1 MARVIRFAHIGLAV
15 SNVAEAESFYAKVG
29 YRRVWPYRPGVLVNS
44 GGLELHMMQAEKPSP
59 AAGNVLMDMPDDAK
73 FPGINHMSFGV
84 RSVLA
89 TRTYLEGSGIEISG
103 TRANLAVFVRDPDRT
118 VLEFERND
126 GGNEDGLVVTADVL
140 SAVPRGGID
149 HVGIRVS
156 NPEGAVE
163 WYRRNLG
170 FSKVT
175 MKYELEA
182 DSIKN
187 FRPWIVQTEHGKG
200 QECDINLILNC
211 TNTSCGNALLT
222 KDGVLP
228 GILYVAFQV
237 EDVAAAAAALRA
249 NGVEVVEDA
258 DVGSFGLPP
267 KLPDV
272 AL

>member
-156 NPEGAVE
+156 NPRTACFQA
-163 WYRRNLG
+163 
-170 FSKVT
+170 FSTLLSKSRT
-175 MKYELEA
+175 WLLLLLLCAPTGWRLSRMLTWA
-182 DSIKN
+182 RSDSH
-187 FRPWIVQTEHGKG
+187 P
-200 QECDINLILNC
+200 
-211 TNTSCGNALLT
+211 SCRT
-222 KDGVLP
+222 
-228 GILYVAFQV
+228 
-237 EDVAAAAAALRA
+237 
-249 NGVEVVEDA
+249 
-258 DVGSFGLPP
+258 
-267 KLPDV
+267 
-272 AL
+272 